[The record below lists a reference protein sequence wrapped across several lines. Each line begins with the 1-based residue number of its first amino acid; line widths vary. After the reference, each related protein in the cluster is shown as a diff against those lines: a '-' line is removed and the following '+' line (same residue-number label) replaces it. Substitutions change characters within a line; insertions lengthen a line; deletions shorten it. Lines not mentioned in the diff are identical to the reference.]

1 MIHLNKGKPFPLG
14 SSLTSQGINFSLV
27 ATNAEYVEILLFE
40 KEDSISPKSIFKLDQ
55 THNKGPYWHAEIKNL
70 DEGCI
75 YAFRVKQKNNEINNN
90 YEKKVLLD
98 PCSRGITG
106 WGSYKREN
114 ALKKQENTNSCLKS
128 VVCDRKLF
136 NFKDYPRPKHSW
148 EETIIYELHIKAFTE
163 STDEDESCFK
173 KFLKKIPYL
182 KELGITTIEL
192 LPIFCFDPTDAPNG
206 LKNFW
211 GYSPINWFTPHFE
224 YLSNESAEKNRE
236 EFRRFVEECHKA
248 DIEVILDVVYNHTCE
263 GDSKGPAISW
273 KGIDENLYYFIGKDK
288 NYQDVSGCGN
298 TIAANRGLVRKL
310 IIESLKCWAS
320 ELGVDGFRFDL
331 GIALSRGENLSPL
344 DNPPIFE
351 DIECEPELIDIKFIS
366 EPWDC
371 GGLYKLGD
379 FPSKN
384 TFTWNGHF
392 RDDLRRFWKG
402 DKDTAWNM
410 SDKIKGSPSIY
421 KEDNIF
427 PKSINFI
434 TSHDG
439 FTLKDLVTFNRKHN
453 FANREQNRDGDNHNN
468 SWNHGTEG
476 PTTNLLI
483 NDLRK
488 RQQKNLVLSLLIS
501 KGVPMILMGDEI
513 GRSQGGNNNS
523 WCQNNLLGWMNWEH
537 GQQDLELLEY
547 FKYVIKIRKKLINI
561 FNPSFFPNNQTNE
574 NIPTYHWH
582 GTKLDSPDWSSWSHT
597 VAFSINK
604 DNNNPLVW
612 IGLNAYS
619 KSIDFPLPKCK
630 YNWLKVIDTSMS
642 EIFEPLTINEKF
654 VSIKSRSS
662 LLIISEEVFGAK
674 NNLFK
679 SGRRESNPHLQL
691 GRLRFYH

>member
-1 MIHLNKGKPFPLG
+1 MTHINKGKPFPLG
-14 SSLTSQGINFSLV
+14 SSLTSKGVNFSLI

-40 KEDSISPKSIFKLDQ
+40 KEDSDSPETILKLDQ
-55 THNKGPYWHAEIKNL
+55 NHNTGPYWHAEIKNL
-70 DEGCI
+70 NEGCI
-75 YAFRVKQKNNEINNN
+75 YAFRIKQKNNGVNKN

-106 WGSYKREN
+106 WGCYKREN
-114 ALKKQENTNSCLKS
+114 ALNTQENTNSCLKS

-163 STDEDESCFK
+163 ATDKGESCFN

-192 LPIFCFDPTDAPNG
+192 LPIFCYDPTDAPKG

-236 EFRRFVEECHKA
+236 EFRRLVEECHKA
-248 DIEVILDVVYNHTCE
+248 GIEVILDVVYNHTSE
-263 GDSKGPAISW
+263 GDSQGPAISW

-384 TFTWNGHF
+384 IFTWNGHF

-402 DKDTAWNM
+402 DKDTAWSV

-421 KEDNIF
+421 KEDNFF

-439 FTLKDLVTFNRKHN
+439 FTLKDLVTFNVKHN
-453 FANREQNRDGDNHNN
+453 FANKEQNRDGDNHNN
-468 SWNHGTEG
+468 AWNHGIEG

-488 RQQKNLVLSLLIS
+488 RQQRNLILTLLIS
-501 KGVPMILMGDEI
+501 RGVPMLLMGDEI

-523 WCQNNLLGWMNWEH
+523 WCQNNLLGWMTWDQS
-537 GQQDLELLEY
+537 QQDLELLEF
-547 FKYVIKIRKKLINI
+547 FKYAIKIRKKLIKI
-561 FNPSFFPNNQTNE
+561 FNPSLLTNNQNHE
-574 NIPTYHWH
+574 NIPKYHWH
-582 GTKLDSPDWSSWSHT
+582 GTKLNNPDWSSWSHT
-597 VAFSINK
+597 AAFSINK
-604 DNNNPLVW
+604 GKTNPLVW

-619 KSIDFPLPKCK
+619 KNIDFTLPKCE

-642 EIFEPLTINEKF
+642 EIFEPITFNEKS
-654 VSIKSRSS
+654 VSVKSRSS
-662 LLIISEEVFGAK
+662 LLIISEKVFGTK
-674 NNLFK
+674 NNIF
-679 SGRRESNPHLQL
+679 
-691 GRLRFYH
+691 

>member
-1 MIHLNKGKPFPLG
+1 MIHLNKGNPFPLG
-14 SSLTSQGINFSLV
+14 SSLTSQGVNFSLI

-114 ALKKQENTNSCLKS
+114 ALKTQENTNSCLKS

-163 STDEDESCFK
+163 STDKDESCFK

-206 LKNFW
+206 LENFW

-248 DIEVILDVVYNHTCE
+248 DIEVILDVVYNHTSE

-410 SDKIKGSPSIY
+410 SDKIKGTPSIY

-488 RQQKNLVLSLLIS
+488 RQQKNLILSLLIS

-604 DNNNPLVW
+604 GNTNPLVW

-642 EIFEPLTINEKF
+642 EIFEPLTINEKS

-674 NNLFK
+674 NNLF
-679 SGRRESNPHLQL
+679 
-691 GRLRFYH
+691 

>member
-1 MIHLNKGKPFPLG
+1 MTHINKGKPFPLG
-14 SSLTSQGINFSLV
+14 SSLTSKGVNFSLV

-40 KEDSISPKSIFKLDQ
+40 KEGSISPKSIFKLDQ
-55 THNKGPYWHAEIKNL
+55 NHNTGPYWHAEVKNL
-70 DEGCI
+70 NEGCI
-75 YAFRVKQKNNEINNN
+75 YAFRVKQKNNSINNN

-106 WGSYKREN
+106 WESYKREN
-114 ALKKQENTNSCLKS
+114 ALKTHENTNSCLKS

-136 NFKDYPRPKHSW
+136 NFKDFPRPKHSW
-148 EETIIYELHIKAFTE
+148 EETIIYELHIKSFTE
-163 STDEDESCFK
+163 SIDKNESCFK

-182 KELGITTIEL
+182 KELGITSIEL

-236 EFRRFVEECHKA
+236 EFRKLVEECHKA
-248 DIEVILDVVYNHTCE
+248 DIEVILDVVYNHTSE
-263 GDSKGPAISW
+263 GDYKGPTICW

-298 TIAANRGLVRKL
+298 TIAANRGLVRRL

-320 ELGVDGFRFDL
+320 EFGVDGFRFDL

-351 DIECEPELIDIKFIS
+351 DIECEPELVDIKFIS

-379 FPSKN
+379 FPSNN

-402 DKDTAWNM
+402 DKDTAWNL
-410 SDKIKGSPSIY
+410 SDKIKGTPSIY
-421 KEDNIF
+421 KKDTIF

-439 FTLKDLVTFNRKHN
+439 FTLKDLVTFNKKYN

-468 SWNHGTEG
+468 SWNHGIEG

-488 RQQKNLVLSLLIS
+488 RQQKNLILSLLIS
-501 KGVPMILMGDEI
+501 KGVPMILMGDEL

-523 WCQNNLLGWMNWEH
+523 WCQDNLLGWMNWEH

-561 FNPSFFPNNQTNE
+561 FNPSFFLNNQTNE
-574 NIPTYHWH
+574 DIPTYHWH
-582 GTKLDSPDWSSWSHT
+582 GTKLDNPDWSSWSHT

-604 DNNNPLVW
+604 GITNPLVW

-619 KSIDFPLPKCK
+619 KSIDFTLPKCK

-642 EIFEPLTINEKF
+642 EIFEPLIINEKF

-674 NNLFK
+674 NNIL
-679 SGRRESNPHLQL
+679 
-691 GRLRFYH
+691 

>member
-1 MIHLNKGKPFPLG
+1 MIHLNKGNPFPLG
-14 SSLTSQGINFSLV
+14 SSLTSQGVNFSLI

-106 WGSYKREN
+106 WRSYKREN
-114 ALKKQENTNSCLKS
+114 ALKNQENTNSCLKS

-163 STDEDESCFK
+163 STDKDESCFK

-206 LKNFW
+206 LENFW

-410 SDKIKGSPSIY
+410 SDKIKGTPSIY

-488 RQQKNLVLSLLIS
+488 RQQKNLILSLLIS

-604 DNNNPLVW
+604 DNTNPLVW

-642 EIFEPLTINEKF
+642 EIFEPLTINEKS

-674 NNLFK
+674 NNLF
-679 SGRRESNPHLQL
+679 
-691 GRLRFYH
+691 

>member
-1 MIHLNKGKPFPLG
+1 MTHIYKGSPFPLG
-14 SSLTSQGINFSLV
+14 SSLTTQGVNFSLI

-40 KEDSISPKSIFKLDQ
+40 KEDSISPKNILKLDQ
-55 THNKGPYWHAEIKNL
+55 NYKTGPYWHAEIRNL
-70 DEGCI
+70 NAGCI
-75 YAFRVKQKNNEINNN
+75 YAFRIKQKNNGINNN

-106 WGSYKREN
+106 WGCYQREN
-114 ALKKQENTNSCLKS
+114 ALKTHDNTNSCLKS
-128 VVCDRKLF
+128 VVCKRELF
-136 NFKDYPRPKHSW
+136 NFKDYPRPQHSW

-163 STDEDESCFK
+163 SIDKNYSCFK
-173 KFLKKIPYL
+173 NFLKKIPYL
-182 KELGITTIEL
+182 KELGITTVEL
-192 LPIFCFDPTDAPNG
+192 LPIFCFDPTDSPNG
-206 LKNFW
+206 LENFW

-236 EFRRFVEECHKA
+236 EFRRLVEECHKA
-248 DIEVILDVVYNHTCE
+248 EIEVILDVVYNHTSE

-320 ELGVDGFRFDL
+320 EFGVDGFRFDL

-351 DIECEPELIDIKFIS
+351 DIECEPELVNMKFIS

-379 FPSKN
+379 FPSKK

-402 DKDTAWNM
+402 DKDTAWKM

-453 FANREQNRDGDNHNN
+453 FANKEQDKDGDNHNN
-468 SWNHGTEG
+468 SWNHWVEG

-483 NDLRK
+483 KDLRK
-488 RQQKNLVLSLLIS
+488 RQQKNLLLSLIIS
-501 KGVPMILMGDEI
+501 RGVPMLLMGDEI

-523 WCQNNLLGWMNWEH
+523 WCQNNLLGWMNWDDD
-537 GQQDLELLEY
+537 QQDLELLDY
-547 FKYVIKIRKKLINI
+547 FKYVIKIRKKLRNI
-561 FNPSFFPNNQTNE
+561 FNPSFFPNDTKQE
-574 NIPTYHWH
+574 NIPRYHWH
-582 GTKLDSPDWSSWSHT
+582 GTKLDKPDWSSWSHT

-604 DNNNPLVW
+604 GGTNPLVW

-619 KSIDFPLPKCK
+619 KSIDFPLPECK
-630 YNWLKVIDTSMS
+630 SNWLKVIDTSNS
-642 EIFEPLTINEKF
+642 RICEPLTINENS
-654 VSIKSRSS
+654 VLIESRSS
-662 LLIISEEVFGAK
+662 ILIISEEVFRAK
-674 NNLFK
+674 NNLF
-679 SGRRESNPHLQL
+679 
-691 GRLRFYH
+691 

>member
-14 SSLTSQGINFSLV
+14 SSLTSQGVNFSLV

-55 THNKGPYWHAEIKNL
+55 THNTGPYWHAEIKNL

-114 ALKKQENTNSCLKS
+114 ALKTQENTNSCLKS

-163 STDEDESCFK
+163 STDKDKSCFK

-410 SDKIKGSPSIY
+410 SDKIKGTPSIY
-421 KEDNIF
+421 KEDTIF

-488 RQQKNLVLSLLIS
+488 RQQKNLILSLLIS

-604 DNNNPLVW
+604 GNTNPLVW

-642 EIFEPLTINEKF
+642 EIFEPLTINEKS

-674 NNLFK
+674 NNLF
-679 SGRRESNPHLQL
+679 
-691 GRLRFYH
+691 

>member
-1 MIHLNKGKPFPLG
+1 VTDINKGKPFPLG
-14 SSLTSQGINFSLV
+14 SSLTSQGVNFSLI

-40 KEDSISPKSIFKLDQ
+40 KEDSISPKTILKLNHD
-55 THNKGPYWHAEIKNL
+55 HNTGPYWHAEISNL
-70 DEGCI
+70 NEGCI
-75 YAFRVKQKNNEINNN
+75 YAFRIKQKNNGINNN
-90 YEKKVLLD
+90 YDKKVLLD

-106 WGSYKREN
+106 WGIYKREN
-114 ALKKQENTNSCLKS
+114 ALKTQENTNSCLKS

-148 EETIIYELHIKAFTE
+148 EETIIYELHIKAFTQT
-163 STDEDESCFK
+163 SSINESCFQ

-206 LKNFW
+206 LENFW

-248 DIEVILDVVYNHTCE
+248 GIEVMLDVVYNHTSE
-263 GDSKGPAISW
+263 GDSQGPAISW

-310 IIESLKCWAS
+310 IIESLKCWAI

-331 GIALSRGENLSPL
+331 GIALSRGEYLKPL

-410 SDKIKGSPSIY
+410 SDKIKGTPSIY

-476 PTTNLLI
+476 PTTNFLI

-488 RQQKNLVLSLLIS
+488 RQQKNLILSLLIS

-523 WCQNNLLGWMNWEH
+523 WCQNNLLGWMNWEY

-561 FNPSFFPNNQTNE
+561 INPSSFLNKQTNE
-574 NIPTYHWH
+574 NIPKYHWH

-604 DNNNPLVW
+604 GETNPLVW

-619 KSIDFPLPKCK
+619 KNIDFCLPRSKG
-630 YNWLKVIDTSMS
+630 NWLKVVDTNVNQ
-642 EIFEPLTINEKF
+642 IKEPFPIINQ
-654 VSIKSRSS
+654 SINIKSRSS
-662 LLIISEEVFGAK
+662 VLIISEEVFGTK
-674 NNLFK
+674 NNLF
-679 SGRRESNPHLQL
+679 
-691 GRLRFYH
+691 

>member
-1 MIHLNKGKPFPLG
+1 M
-14 SSLTSQGINFSLV
+14 
-27 ATNAEYVEILLFE
+27 FE

-106 WGSYKREN
+106 WESYKREN
-114 ALKKQENTNSCLKS
+114 ALKTQENTNSCLKS

-163 STDEDESCFK
+163 STDKDESCFK

-206 LKNFW
+206 LENFW

-410 SDKIKGSPSIY
+410 SDKIKGTPSIY

-488 RQQKNLVLSLLIS
+488 RQQKNLILSLLIS

-604 DNNNPLVW
+604 GNTNPLVW

-642 EIFEPLTINEKF
+642 EIFEPLTINEKS

-674 NNLFK
+674 NNLF
-679 SGRRESNPHLQL
+679 
-691 GRLRFYH
+691 

>member
-114 ALKKQENTNSCLKS
+114 ALKTQENTNSCLKS

-163 STDEDESCFK
+163 STDKDESCFK

-248 DIEVILDVVYNHTCE
+248 DIEVILDVVYNHTSE

-410 SDKIKGSPSIY
+410 SDKIKGTPSIY
-421 KEDNIF
+421 KEDTIF

-468 SWNHGTEG
+468 SWNHGIEG

-488 RQQKNLVLSLLIS
+488 RQQKNLILSLLIS

-604 DNNNPLVW
+604 GITNPLVW

-642 EIFEPLTINEKF
+642 EIFEPLTINEKS

-674 NNLFK
+674 NNLF
-679 SGRRESNPHLQL
+679 
-691 GRLRFYH
+691 

>member
-1 MIHLNKGKPFPLG
+1 MTHINKGKPFPLG
-14 SSLTSQGINFSLV
+14 SSLTSQGVNFSLV

-55 THNKGPYWHAEIKNL
+55 THNTGPYWHAEIKNL
-70 DEGCI
+70 NEGCI
-75 YAFRVKQKNNEINNN
+75 YAFRVKQKNNAINNN

-106 WGSYKREN
+106 WGGYKREN
-114 ALKKQENTNSCLKS
+114 ALKTQDNTNSCLKS

-163 STDEDESCFK
+163 STDKTESCFK

-182 KELGITTIEL
+182 KELGITSIEL

-206 LKNFW
+206 LENFW

-410 SDKIKGSPSIY
+410 SDKIKGTPSIY

-488 RQQKNLVLSLLIS
+488 RQQKNLILSLLIS

-523 WCQNNLLGWMNWEH
+523 WCQNNLLGWMNWEYD
-537 GQQDLELLEY
+537 QQDLELLEY

-574 NIPTYHWH
+574 SIPTYHWH
-582 GTKLDSPDWSSWSHT
+582 GTKLDNPDWSSWSHT

-604 DNNNPLVW
+604 GITNPLVW

-642 EIFEPLTINEKF
+642 EIFEPLTINEKS

-674 NNLFK
+674 NNLF
-679 SGRRESNPHLQL
+679 
-691 GRLRFYH
+691 

>member
-1 MIHLNKGKPFPLG
+1 MIHLNKGNPFPLG
-14 SSLTSQGINFSLV
+14 SSLTSQGVNFSLI

-106 WGSYKREN
+106 WESYKREN
-114 ALKKQENTNSCLKS
+114 ALKTQENTNSCLKS

-136 NFKDYPRPKHSW
+136 NFKDFPRPKHSW
-148 EETIIYELHIKAFTE
+148 EETIIYELHIKSFTE
-163 STDEDESCFK
+163 STDKTESCFK

-182 KELGITTIEL
+182 KELGITSIEL

-206 LKNFW
+206 LENFW

-236 EFRRFVEECHKA
+236 EFRKLVEECHKA
-248 DIEVILDVVYNHTCE
+248 DIEVILDVVYNHTSE
-263 GDSKGPAISW
+263 GDYKGPAICW

-320 ELGVDGFRFDL
+320 EFGVDGFRFDL

-351 DIECEPELIDIKFIS
+351 DIECEPELVDIKFIS

-488 RQQKNLVLSLLIS
+488 RQQKNLILSLLIS

-561 FNPSFFPNNQTNE
+561 FNPSFFPNNQTNK

-597 VAFSINK
+597 VAFSINQ
-604 DNNNPLVW
+604 DNTNPLVW

-642 EIFEPLTINEKF
+642 EIFEPLTINEKS

-674 NNLFK
+674 NNLF
-679 SGRRESNPHLQL
+679 
-691 GRLRFYH
+691 

>member
-70 DEGCI
+70 DEGCL
-75 YAFRVKQKNNEINNN
+75 YAFRVKQKNNGINNN
-90 YEKKVLLD
+90 YEKKILLD

-114 ALKKQENTNSCLKS
+114 ALKKQENANSCLKS

-163 STDEDESCFK
+163 STNEGESCFK
-173 KFLKKIPYL
+173 KFFKKIPYL

-224 YLSNESAEKNRE
+224 YLSNDSAEENRE

-402 DKDTAWNM
+402 DEDTAWNM
-410 SDKIKGSPSIY
+410 SDKIKGTPSIY
-421 KEDNIF
+421 KKDNIF

-476 PTTNLLI
+476 PTTDLLI

-488 RQQKNLVLSLLIS
+488 RQQKNLILSLLIS

-537 GQQDLELLEY
+537 DQQDLELFEY
-547 FKYVIKIRKKLINI
+547 FKYVIKIRKKLIKI

-604 DNNNPLVW
+604 DKTNPLVW

-619 KSIDFPLPKCK
+619 KSINFPLPKCK

-642 EIFEPLTINEKF
+642 EIFDPLTINEKS

-674 NNLFK
+674 NNLF
-679 SGRRESNPHLQL
+679 
-691 GRLRFYH
+691 

>member
-1 MIHLNKGKPFPLG
+1 MTHIKKGKPFPLG
-14 SSLTSQGINFSLV
+14 SSLTSQGVNFSLV

-40 KEDSISPKSIFKLDQ
+40 EEDSISPKRILKLDQ
-55 THNKGPYWHAEIKNL
+55 QHKTGPYWHAEIKNL
-70 DEGCI
+70 NEGCI

-114 ALKKQENTNSCLKS
+114 ALKTHENTNSCLKS
-128 VVCDRKLF
+128 VVCNRKLF

-148 EETIIYELHIKAFTE
+148 EETIIYELHIQAFTE
-163 STDEDESCFK
+163 PTDENESCFK

-206 LKNFW
+206 LENFW
-211 GYSPINWFTPHFE
+211 GYSPINWFTPHVE

-236 EFRRFVEECHKA
+236 EFRRLVEECHKA
-248 DIEVILDVVYNHTCE
+248 DIEVILDVVYNHTSE
-263 GDSKGPAISW
+263 GDSQGPAISW

-320 ELGVDGFRFDL
+320 EFGVDGFRFDL

-344 DNPPIFE
+344 ENPPIFE
-351 DIECEPELIDIKFIS
+351 DIECEPELIDIKLIS

-402 DKDTAWNM
+402 DKDTAWEM
-410 SDKIKGSPSIY
+410 SDKIKGTPSIY
-421 KEDNIF
+421 KKENIF

-439 FTLKDLVTFNRKHN
+439 FTLKDLVSFNRKHN

-476 PTTNLLI
+476 PTTNVLI

-488 RQQKNLVLSLLIS
+488 RQQKNLILSLLIS

-537 GQQDLELLEY
+537 GQQDLELLGY
-547 FKYVIKIRKKLINI
+547 FKHVIKIRKKLINI
-561 FNPSFFPNNQTNE
+561 FNPSFFPNNQPNQK
-574 NIPTYHWH
+574 IPTYHWH

-597 VAFSINK
+597 VTFSINK
-604 DNNNPLVW
+604 GNNNPLVW

-642 EIFEPLTINEKF
+642 DTFEPLTIDEKF

-662 LLIISEEVFGAK
+662 LLIISEEVFGA
-674 NNLFK
+674 
-679 SGRRESNPHLQL
+679 
-691 GRLRFYH
+691 

>member
-1 MIHLNKGKPFPLG
+1 MNDINKGKPFPLG
-14 SSLTSQGINFSLV
+14 SSLTPQGVNFSLV

-40 KEDSISPKSIFKLDQ
+40 KEDSISPKNILKLDQ
-55 THNKGPYWHAEIKNL
+55 NHNTGPYWHAEIKNL
-70 DEGCI
+70 NEGCI
-75 YAFRVKQKNNEINNN
+75 YAFRVKQKNNAINNN

-106 WGSYKREN
+106 WGSYKREK
-114 ALKKQENTNSCLKS
+114 ALETQENSNSCLKS

-136 NFKDYPRPKHSW
+136 NFKEYPRPKHTW
-148 EETIIYELHIKAFTE
+148 EETIIYELHIKSFTE
-163 STDEDESCFK
+163 STDKDESCFK

-192 LPIFCFDPTDAPNG
+192 LPIFCFDPNDAPNG

-236 EFRRFVEECHKA
+236 EFRKLVEECHKA
-248 DIEVILDVVYNHTCE
+248 EIEVILDVVYNHTSE
-263 GDSKGPAISW
+263 GDYKGPAICW

-320 ELGVDGFRFDL
+320 EFGVDGFRFDL

-351 DIECEPELIDIKFIS
+351 DIECEPELVDVKFIS

-410 SDKIKGSPSIY
+410 SDKIKGTPSIY
-421 KEDNIF
+421 KEDTIF

-488 RQQKNLVLSLLIS
+488 RQQKNLILSLLIS

-561 FNPSFFPNNQTNE
+561 FNPSFFPNNQTNGK
-574 NIPTYHWH
+574 IPTYHWH

-604 DNNNPLVW
+604 GNTNPLVW

-642 EIFEPLTINEKF
+642 EIFEPLTINEKS

-674 NNLFK
+674 NNIF
-679 SGRRESNPHLQL
+679 
-691 GRLRFYH
+691 

>member
-14 SSLTSQGINFSLV
+14 SSLTSQGVNFSLI

-114 ALKKQENTNSCLKS
+114 ALKTQENTNSCLKS

-163 STDEDESCFK
+163 STDKDESCFK

-206 LKNFW
+206 LENFW

-248 DIEVILDVVYNHTCE
+248 DIEVILDVVYNHTSE

-410 SDKIKGSPSIY
+410 SDKIKGTPSIY

-488 RQQKNLVLSLLIS
+488 RQQKNLILSLLIS

-604 DNNNPLVW
+604 GNTNPLVW

-642 EIFEPLTINEKF
+642 EIFEPLTINEKS

-674 NNLFK
+674 NNLF
-679 SGRRESNPHLQL
+679 
-691 GRLRFYH
+691 

>member
-1 MIHLNKGKPFPLG
+1 MTHINKGKPFPLG
-14 SSLTSQGINFSLV
+14 SSLTSQGVNFSLI

-40 KEDSISPKSIFKLDQ
+40 KEDSIFPKTIFKLDQ
-55 THNKGPYWHAEIKNL
+55 SHNTGPYWHVEIKNL
-70 DEGCI
+70 NEGCI
-75 YAFRVKQKNNEINNN
+75 YAFRIKQKNNEINNN

-98 PCSRGITG
+98 PCARGITG
-106 WGSYKREN
+106 WGSYEREN
-114 ALKKQENTNSCLKS
+114 ALKTQENTNSCLKS

-148 EETIIYELHIKAFTE
+148 EETIIYELHIKSFTE
-163 STDEDESCFK
+163 STDKNESCCK

-206 LKNFW
+206 LENFW

-236 EFRRFVEECHKA
+236 EFRKLVEECHKA
-248 DIEVILDVVYNHTCE
+248 DIEVILDVVYNHTSE
-263 GDSKGPAISW
+263 GDSQGPAISW

-320 ELGVDGFRFDL
+320 EFGVDGFRFDL

-344 DNPPIFE
+344 ENPPIFE

-488 RQQKNLVLSLLIS
+488 RQQKNLILSLLIS

-561 FNPSFFPNNQTNE
+561 FNPSSFLNKQTNE
-574 NIPTYHWH
+574 NIPKYHWH

-604 DNNNPLVW
+604 GNTNPLVW
-612 IGLNAYS
+612 IGFNAYS
-619 KSIDFPLPKCK
+619 KSIDFHLPKCK
-630 YNWLKVIDTSMS
+630 YNWLKVIDTNMLG
-642 EIFEPLTINEKF
+642 IFEPLTINEKS

-674 NNLFK
+674 NNIF
-679 SGRRESNPHLQL
+679 
-691 GRLRFYH
+691 

>member
-1 MIHLNKGKPFPLG
+1 MIHLNKGKPYPLG
-14 SSLTSQGINFSLV
+14 SSLTSQGVNFSLI

-75 YAFRVKQKNNEINNN
+75 YAFRVKQKNNEINSN

-114 ALKKQENTNSCLKS
+114 ALKTQENTNSCLKS

-163 STDEDESCFK
+163 STDKDESCFK

-224 YLSNESAEKNRE
+224 YLSNESAKKNRG

-248 DIEVILDVVYNHTCE
+248 DIEVILDVVYNHTSE

-410 SDKIKGSPSIY
+410 SDKIKGTPSIY
-421 KEDNIF
+421 KEENIL
-427 PKSINFI
+427 PKTINFI

-468 SWNHGTEG
+468 SWNHGIEG

-483 NDLRK
+483 KDLRK
-488 RQQKNLVLSLLIS
+488 RQQKNLILSLFIS

-537 GQQDLELLEY
+537 SQQDLELLEY
-547 FKYVIKIRKKLINI
+547 FKYVIKIRKKLIDI
-561 FNPSFFPNNQTNE
+561 FNPSFLQNNQKHE
-574 NIPTYHWH
+574 KIPIYHWH
-582 GTKLDSPDWSSWSHT
+582 GTKLNSPDWSSWSHT
-597 VAFSINK
+597 VTFSINK
-604 DNNNPLVW
+604 GKTNPLVW

-630 YNWLKVIDTSMS
+630 NNWLKVIDTSIS
-642 EIFEPLTINEKF
+642 KISAPLIFKEKS

-662 LLIISEEVFGAK
+662 LLMISEEVLGTK
-674 NNLFK
+674 NNLF
-679 SGRRESNPHLQL
+679 
-691 GRLRFYH
+691 

>member
-1 MIHLNKGKPFPLG
+1 VIHLNKGKPFPLG

-40 KEDSISPKSIFKLDQ
+40 KEDSISPKSTFKLDQ
-55 THNKGPYWHAEIKNL
+55 THNTGPYWHAEIKNL

-75 YAFRVKQKNNEINNN
+75 YAFRIKQKHNGINNN

-98 PCSRGITG
+98 PCARGITG

-114 ALKKQENTNSCLKS
+114 ALTTFKNTDSCLKG
-128 VVCDRKLF
+128 VVCERKLF

-163 STDEDESCFK
+163 STDKSESCFK

-192 LPIFCFDPTDAPNG
+192 LPVFCFDPTDAPNG
-206 LKNFW
+206 LENFW

-236 EFRRFVEECHKA
+236 EFRRLVEECHKA
-248 DIEVILDVVYNHTCE
+248 DIEVILDVVYNHTSE
-263 GDSKGPAISW
+263 GDSQGPAISW

-288 NYQDVSGCGN
+288 HYQDVSGCGN

-410 SDKIKGSPSIY
+410 SDKIKGTPSIY
-421 KEDNIF
+421 KDNIF

-488 RQQKNLVLSLLIS
+488 RQQKNLILSLLTS

-523 WCQNNLLGWMNWEH
+523 WCQNNLLGWMNWDN

-561 FNPSFFPNNQTNE
+561 FNPSFSINNQTIE

-604 DNNNPLVW
+604 DNSSPLVW

-642 EIFEPLTINEKF
+642 EIFEPLTINEKS

-674 NNLFK
+674 NNLF
-679 SGRRESNPHLQL
+679 
-691 GRLRFYH
+691 

>member
-1 MIHLNKGKPFPLG
+1 MTHIKKGKPFPLG
-14 SSLTSQGINFSLV
+14 SSLTTQGVNFSLV

-40 KEDSISPKSIFKLDQ
+40 EEDSISPKRILKLDQ
-55 THNKGPYWHAEIKNL
+55 QHNTGPYWHAEIKNL
-70 DEGCI
+70 NEGCI

-114 ALKKQENTNSCLKS
+114 ALKTHENTNSCLKS

-148 EETIIYELHIKAFTE
+148 EETIIYELHIKSFTE
-163 STDEDESCFK
+163 STHKNESCFK

-206 LKNFW
+206 LENFW
-211 GYSPINWFTPHFE
+211 GYSPINWFTPHVE

-236 EFRRFVEECHKA
+236 EFRRLVEECHKA
-248 DIEVILDVVYNHTCE
+248 DIEVILDVVYNHTSE
-263 GDSKGPAISW
+263 GDSQGPAISW

-320 ELGVDGFRFDL
+320 EFGVDGFRFDL

-344 DNPPIFE
+344 ENPPIFE
-351 DIECEPELIDIKFIS
+351 DIECEPELVDIKFIS

-402 DKDTAWNM
+402 DKDTAWKM
-410 SDKIKGSPSIY
+410 SDKIKGTPSIY
-421 KEDNIF
+421 KKENIF

-453 FANREQNRDGDNHNN
+453 FANNEQNRDGDNHNN

-476 PTTNLLI
+476 PTTNVLI

-488 RQQKNLVLSLLIS
+488 RQQKNLILSLLIS

-523 WCQNNLLGWMNWEH
+523 WCQNNLLGWMNWDH

-561 FNPSFFPNNQTNE
+561 FNPSFFPNNQPNQK
-574 NIPTYHWH
+574 IPTYHWH

-597 VAFSINK
+597 VTFSINK
-604 DNNNPLVW
+604 GNTNPVVW

-630 YNWLKVIDTSMS
+630 YNWLKVIDTSMNDT
-642 EIFEPLTINEKF
+642 FEPLTINEKF

-662 LLIISEEVFGAK
+662 LLIIAEEVFGA
-674 NNLFK
+674 
-679 SGRRESNPHLQL
+679 
-691 GRLRFYH
+691 